1 MSEVVTGKRSFRV
14 RFGALGLLAVAA
26 VFFCSATVAQAAPK
40 SKQLK
45 GASAGPAC
53 GGVASAIPGPN
64 NLTMAAATDP
74 FDLRA
79 WLKGKAG
86 EVGTQAARIGFN
98 YLSTITGLDQIL
110 PQSDNAK
117 ILAEL
122 EAINGELTRINQRL
136 DDIGQKVDQAIKE
149 SRDQQLSDTL
159 RLVCDKANKAE
170 RLYLDHYVPAVQAGV
185 TLGDILSSKQL
196 TLADGSHFT
205 LDPAYADTPIG
216 ELPQPVQD
224 LYSNSQLPQCNRSL
238 DLKLQLQCLSPR
250 ELVLEREKLF
260 ANAIAQDK
268 ELAGLDTDISSFLR
282 PGDKLTSVLSAYG
295 LVLMEKR
302 IIGRTDSVALR
313 DLYDQLAQAEAL
325 ASWMVA
331 EYHVYNNVQLSR
343 DQILARYTKDTAAEV
358 AGLPPMIPQGAVVD
372 LAQVNAANTRNRT
385 IFMLA
390 TTQDQDYWPV
400 NVEVNNLV
408 TTTANGAGQA
418 IAALNGNPC
427 SGQPACFTHWKVPT
441 RAQLRILLSEGSKA
455 LPGAD
460 NPNVARYLARLSP
473 NDPVWTG
480 TFCDRSGPPVN
491 PDAPVSCAPAPQ
503 HRFIWTEDQ
512 ARQRMACGFYVP
524 FLTSEFARFYWLRF
538 GIETQ
543 SNNLNTAAKLFP
555 QLPSTVP
562 GYTNDGQ
569 NGGDKAHTRC
579 DNYTRAQIALPENKG
594 IVLAIDNTGST
605 EFMAQP

>member
-1 MSEVVTGKRSFRV
+1 MSEVVTGRRGFRV
-14 RFGALGLLAVAA
+14 RIGVLGLLAVAT
-26 VFFCSATVAQAAPK
+26 VFFYSATVAQAAPK
-40 SKQLK
+40 SKAK
-45 GASAGPAC
+45 GALAGPAC

-64 NLTMAAATDP
+64 NLTMAAAAEP

-86 EVGTQAARIGFN
+86 EVGTQAAKIGFN

-122 EAINGELTRINQRL
+122 AAINSELTRINQRL
-136 DDIGQKVDQAIKE
+136 DDIGQKVDAAIKE
-149 SRDQQLSDTL
+149 SRDNQLSDTL
-159 RLVCDKANKAE
+159 RQVCDKASKAE

-196 TLADGSHFT
+196 TLSDGSTFT
-205 LDPAYADTPIG
+205 LDPAFADKPIG

-224 LYSNSQLPQCNRSL
+224 LYSNSQLPQCNRNL
-238 DLKLQLQCLSPR
+238 DAKLQLQCLSPR

-268 ELAGLDTDISSFLR
+268 ELAALDTDISGYLR
-282 PGDKLTSVLSAYG
+282 PGDKLKSVLSAYG

-302 IIGRTDSVALR
+302 IIGRTDSVSLR

-325 ASWMVA
+325 ASWMIA
-331 EYHVYNNVQLSR
+331 EYHVYNNVELTR
-343 DQILARYTKDTAAEV
+343 DQILARYTKDTNAEV
-358 AGLPPMIPQGAVVD
+358 AGLPPMIPSGAIID
-372 LAQVNAANTRNRT
+372 LGQVNAPNTRNRT
-385 IFMLA
+385 IFILA
-390 TTQDQDYWPV
+390 TTQDQDYWPI
-400 NVEVNNLV
+400 NVEVNNQV

-418 IAALNGNPC
+418 IATLNSNPC
-427 SGQPACFTHWKVPT
+427 TLQPACFTHWKVPT
-441 RAQLRILLSEGSKA
+441 RAQLRALLTDGGKA
-455 LPGAD
+455 LPGPD
-460 NPNVARYLARLSP
+460 NPTVALYLARLNP
-473 NDPVWTG
+473 NDPRWTG
-480 TFCDRSGPPVN
+480 TLCDRNRPPVN

-503 HRFIWTEDQ
+503 HGFIWTEDQ

-538 GIETQ
+538 GIQTQ
-543 SNNLNTAAKLFP
+543 SNNLNNATKLFP
-555 QLPSTVP
+555 QLASQVP

-594 IVLAIDNTGST
+594 IVLAMDNTGT
-605 EFMAQP
+605 TDFMAQP